1 MLPIVLGAMRTYAPY
16 LVFPFAFV
24 VGGIGYVFETRFR
37 SSQSLQQAES
47 TLESRQDRQLDWV
60 QDDPTKVDKLSR
72 TELPRDIFDRQ
83 EKPRWKL
90 R

>member
-1 MLPIVLGAMRTYAPY
+1 MLPIILGAMRTYAPY

-24 VGGIGYVFETRFR
+24 VGGIGYMVETRFR
-37 SSQSLQQAES
+37 SSRSLQQAES

-72 TELPRDIFDRQ
+72 DELPRDIFDRQ
-83 EKPRWKL
+83 EKAKWKL
-90 R
+90 H

>member
-1 MLPIVLGAMRTYAPY
+1 MRTYAPY

-24 VGGIGYVFETRFR
+24 VGGIGYMFETRFR
-37 SSQSLQQAES
+37 SSRSLQQAES

-72 TELPRDIFDRQ
+72 DELPRDIFDRQ
-83 EKPRWKL
+83 EKANWKL